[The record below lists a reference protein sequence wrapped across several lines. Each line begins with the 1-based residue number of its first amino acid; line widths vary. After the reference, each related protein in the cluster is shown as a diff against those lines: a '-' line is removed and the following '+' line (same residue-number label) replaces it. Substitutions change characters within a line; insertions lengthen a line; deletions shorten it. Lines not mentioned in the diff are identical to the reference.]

1 MNKQKVTLILEKD
14 DERTEYTFKTSMWSL
29 LKSAKKINHFIKEG
43 WKLIDCTGDNQQI
56 VAFIKKQIQA
66 YEANPKTY
74 SGSVKETVGVASNVV
89 GVDVSKIK
97 KVSKFFHKKEA
108 DVKDE
113 PNA

>member
-1 MNKQKVTLILEKD
+1 MKKEKVTLFLEKD
-14 DERTEYTFKTSMWSL
+14 GERTEYTFKISMWSL

-43 WKLIDCTGDNQQI
+43 WKLIDCTGDNQQ
-56 VAFIKKQIQA
+56 FIGFIRKQIQA
-66 YEANPKTY
+66 YEANSKTY
-74 SGSVKETVGVASNVV
+74 SGSVKETVVVASNIV

-97 KVSKFFHKKEA
+97 SVSKFFHKKQA